1 MLRTKIVKIG
11 EDNFKLSIPTM
22 RTSILVESQIANLT
36 RGTYGIMSVS
46 TSKETQ
52 DTLEK
57 LRKLARLD
65 ALVSKQKLESGELVD
80 DYSFSF
86 FDLDELEGAALVD
99 RLSKELDDFIQQFR
113 KGGTE

>member
-1 MLRTKIVKIG
+1 MIRTKIVKVG
-11 EDNFKLSIPTM
+11 EDSYKLSVPTM

-52 DTLEK
+52 DTLTK

-99 RLSKELDDFIQQFR
+99 KLSEELDTFIQQFR
-113 KGGTE
+113 KSTTE